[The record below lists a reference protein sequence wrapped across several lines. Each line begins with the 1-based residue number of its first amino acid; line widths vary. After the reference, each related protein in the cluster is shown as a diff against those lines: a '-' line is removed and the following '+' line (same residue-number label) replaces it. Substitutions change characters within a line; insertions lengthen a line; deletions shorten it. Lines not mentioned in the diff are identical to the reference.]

1 VRKALLFVLLPLFA
15 GLARAQEQASDAPPE
30 RPPEFVS
37 KEQQLVLAERERERM
52 HPGDALDLVGIDEGA
67 PEFRAKTP
75 SLERNSAAPAF
86 VDLDA
91 LREQRLAMYETGAV
105 STRPL
110 ARLTDGD
117 PRRVDDESTPPPAAI
132 VPAEP
137 TESPWYTNKLVWLGA
152 AAVGVV
158 VALLRRRA

>member
-15 GLARAQEQASDAPPE
+15 GFAHAQEQASDAPPE

-52 HPGDALDLVGIDEGA
+52 HPGDALALVGIDEGA

-75 SLERNSAAPAF
+75 SLARNSGAPAF
-86 VDLDA
+86 VDVDA
-91 LREQRLAMYETGAV
+91 LREQRLAMYELGTV

-110 ARLTDGD
+110 ARLADTD
-117 PRRVDDESTPPPAAI
+117 PRRVVDESEPPKVSVA
-132 VPAEP
+132 P
-137 TESPWYTNKLVWLGA
+137 TEPPERPWYTNKLVWLGA

-158 VALLRRRA
+158 IALLRRRA